1 MEHRR
6 DCRNKSKYIKITT
19 DVSGLFSSIQKRL
32 IEEML
37 FKDTD
42 LQLVDKSCRA
52 NTQHSDYSQQY
63 CIINFRV
70 SNRLDLNCSH
80 HQKVIT
86 IM

>member
-1 MEHRR
+1 MENRR

-42 LQLVDKSCRA
+42 
-52 NTQHSDYSQQY
+52 N
-63 CIINFRV
+63 INSKTFNWGDV
-70 SNRLDLNCSH
+70 VQGYRLATSR
-80 HQKVIT
+80 
-86 IM
+86 